1 MTRQQHNSI
10 RQLKEEKKRAFRLFS
25 KERTQ
30 DNKFLYELAT
40 AKLNEAISNY
50 KYA

>member
-10 RQLKEEKKRAFRLFS
+10 RELKEEKKRAFRQFS
-25 KERTQ
+25 K
-30 DNKFLYELAT
+30 NKSQENRYLYELAT
-40 AKLNEAISNY
+40 TELNEAICKY